1 MNTATRIETN
11 TPMTLRFAGHIISAA
26 IVVATIVVGLYVA
39 RLYYMYPRTDDAYV
53 RANSV
58 GIAPHVS
65 GPITELPIVDNQYV
79 KQGDLLFVV
88 DPRPYQSALDAAT
101 AKLQLTELNIKALE
115 DAIRTAKSD
124 QVRLEADAAYATQYL
139 KRIEPLLA
147 KHFVTANDV
156 FNARSRVS
164 AAEAAVQAAR
174 SDVGKAQ
181 NQLGQ
186 YGDINALRKAA
197 EAAVYDAKLNVGY
210 CYVRA
215 PYNGWVTN
223 LNIAEGQYAN
233 EGREVVSLIDDRK
246 WYVIA
251 NFRETFLSHIQPGMT
266 AEVFILA
273 YPNKRFRGR
282 VQGVGWALFQQNGA
296 TVEGLPQTEATL
308 NWVRLSQRFPVRIV
322 LEDRDPKFPFRM
334 GTTAVVTIQGYRDQ
348 DQREQRSTTMSAP
361 VSGRLRR
368 TGVPAS
374 SSAWMVRAAWSVAL
388 AGACAQLTKITHRL
402 SPRLGCH
409 DWRRRGR
416 ELSRQQPARHV
427 HRVAA
432 GGCGTDDVSAQS
444 GDVSDRGSDCV
455 VGIGGDGWDTGRNA
469 VADAPVSVRDIFVLD
484 LPGNDS

>member
-1 MNTATRIETN
+1 MNAAMPHETG
-11 TPMTLRFAGHIISAA
+11 TLERSLTLRFAGHLLSAA
-26 IVVATIVVGLYVA
+26 IVIATIIVGLYVA
-39 RLYYMYPRTDDAYV
+39 RLYYMFPRTDDAYV

-88 DPRPYQSALDAAT
+88 DPRPYQSALDSAT
-101 AKLQLTELNIKALE
+101 AKLQLTELNIRALE

-124 QVRLEADAAYATQYL
+124 QVRLEADAAYAKQYL
-139 KRIEPLLA
+139 NRIEPLLS

-164 AAEAAVQAAR
+164 AAEASVEAAH

-215 PYNGWVTN
+215 PYNGYVTN

-251 NFRETFLSHIQPGMT
+251 NFRETFLSHIEPGMT

-273 YPNKRFRGR
+273 YPNKRFRGH
-282 VQGVGWALFQQNGA
+282 VQGVGWALYQQNGA
-296 TVEGLPQTEATL
+296 TVDGLPQTEPTL
-308 NWVRLSQRFPVRIV
+308 NWVRLAQRFPVRIV
-322 LEDRDPKFPFRM
+322 LDDRDPKFPFRM
-334 GTTAVVTIQGYRDQ
+334 GTTAVVTIQGFRDQ
-348 DQREQRSTTMSAP
+348 DSREQ
-361 VSGRLRR
+361 
-368 TGVPAS
+368 S
-374 SSAWMVRAAWSVAL
+374 S
-388 AGACAQLTKITHRL
+388 H
-402 SPRLGCH
+402 
-409 DWRRRGR
+409 
-416 ELSRQQPARHV
+416 
-427 HRVAA
+427 
-432 GGCGTDDVSAQS
+432 
-444 GDVSDRGSDCV
+444 
-455 VGIGGDGWDTGRNA
+455 
-469 VADAPVSVRDIFVLD
+469 
-484 LPGNDS
+484 

>member
-1 MNTATRIETN
+1 MNTATRIETE
-11 TPMTLRFAGHIISAA
+11 TESSITLRFAGHLLSAA
-26 IVVATIVVGLYVA
+26 IVIATIIVSIYVA
-39 RLYYMYPRTDDAYV
+39 RLYYLYPRTDDAYV
-53 RANSV
+53 RANMV

-79 KQGDLLFVV
+79 KQGDLLFIV
-88 DPRPYQSALDAAT
+88 DPRPYQSALDAAV
-101 AKLQLTELNIKALE
+101 ARLQLTELNIKALE

-124 QVRLEADAAYATQYL
+124 QVRLEADAAYDKQYL
-139 KRIEPLLA
+139 NRIEPLLA

-164 AAEAAVQAAR
+164 AAEAAVQSAR

-186 YGDINALRKAA
+186 YGNINALRKAA

-233 EGREVVSLIDDRK
+233 EGREVVSLVDDRK

-251 NFRETFLSHIQPGMT
+251 NFRETFLSHIQPGMA

-282 VQGVGWALFQQNGA
+282 VQGVGWALYQQNGA
-296 TVEGLPQTEATL
+296 TVEGLPQTEPTL

-322 LEDRDPKFPFRM
+322 LEDRDPKFPFKT
-334 GTTAVVTIQGYRDQ
+334 GYTAVVTIQGYRDQ
-348 DQREQRSTTMSAP
+348 DGRVQST
-361 VSGRLRR
+361 
-368 TGVPAS
+368 
-374 SSAWMVRAAWSVAL
+374 
-388 AGACAQLTKITHRL
+388 H
-402 SPRLGCH
+402 
-409 DWRRRGR
+409 
-416 ELSRQQPARHV
+416 
-427 HRVAA
+427 
-432 GGCGTDDVSAQS
+432 
-444 GDVSDRGSDCV
+444 
-455 VGIGGDGWDTGRNA
+455 
-469 VADAPVSVRDIFVLD
+469 
-484 LPGNDS
+484 

>member
-1 MNTATRIETN
+1 MNTATRIETEA
-11 TPMTLRFAGHIISAA
+11 PLTLRFAGHLISAA
-26 IVVATIVVGLYVA
+26 ILIATIIVGLYVA
-39 RLYYMYPRTDDAYV
+39 RLYYLYPRTDDAYV

-101 AKLQLTELNIKALE
+101 ARLQLTELNIKALD
-115 DAIRTAKSD
+115 DAIRTAHSD
-124 QVRLEADAAYATQYL
+124 QVRLEADAAYARQYL
-139 KRIEPLLA
+139 KRIQPLLA

-164 AAEAAVQAAR
+164 AAEASVEAAH
-174 SDVGKAQ
+174 SDVSKAQ

-186 YGDINALRKAA
+186 YGNINALRKAA

-215 PYNGWVTN
+215 PYNGYVTN

-282 VQGVGWALFQQNGA
+282 VQGVGWALYQQNGA

-322 LEDRDPKFPFRM
+322 LEDRDPKFPFRT
-334 GTTAVVTIQGYRDQ
+334 GNTAVVTIQGYRDQ
-348 DQREQRSTTMSAP
+348 NYRDQDSREQST
-361 VSGRLRR
+361 
-368 TGVPAS
+368 
-374 SSAWMVRAAWSVAL
+374 
-388 AGACAQLTKITHRL
+388 H
-402 SPRLGCH
+402 
-409 DWRRRGR
+409 
-416 ELSRQQPARHV
+416 
-427 HRVAA
+427 
-432 GGCGTDDVSAQS
+432 
-444 GDVSDRGSDCV
+444 
-455 VGIGGDGWDTGRNA
+455 
-469 VADAPVSVRDIFVLD
+469 
-484 LPGNDS
+484 